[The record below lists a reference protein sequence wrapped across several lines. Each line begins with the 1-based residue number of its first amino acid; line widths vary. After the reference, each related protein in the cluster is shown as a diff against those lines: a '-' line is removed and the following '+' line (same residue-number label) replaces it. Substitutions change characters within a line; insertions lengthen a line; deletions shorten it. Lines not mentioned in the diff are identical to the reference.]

1 MNGVPDKKSRKA
13 VGKLSFGY
21 CKGKKSTRKI
31 RAWILEG
38 RKLLNVKKIF
48 I

>member
-21 CKGKKSTRKI
+21 CK
-31 RAWILEG
+31 
-38 RKLLNVKKIF
+38 VKNPPEK
-48 I
+48 